1 MAHLTKYAV
10 TKYAVNL
17 SDHVTMAA
25 QSSVVAEIDGVI
37 SEFQRG

>member
-1 MAHLTKYAV
+1 MAHL

-25 QSSVVAEIDGVI
+25 QSSVAAEIEGAI